1 MSSTDFFRATLLR
14 PDGSRVV
21 RPYFVSTEREAR
33 REAILSGAQVM
44 SIEKLAHGAWWQRE
58 IYTAEYKREF
68 LRSIM
73 FFVETGMSPTES
85 LLRVMSSEANPRK
98 RTEFA
103 PAIEVIHGGGRF
115 GQAIEQTGMFD
126 PTLLLMLRAG
136 ELIGIRKVVP
146 AIETLMEA
154 RAKLGKFMA
163 TIASVLSLELF
174 TAVSSAL
181 TIKMYGLPFIEK
193 SFAPAA
199 NATAAEKTAS
209 QAMHDKLGHVALYT
223 DAMLLLAVLVVLAI
237 AGGVAAW
244 FFWPASRER
253 ISLLLRALPGGRAL
267 IYHAHLSDGYGVA
280 ASLLDSGVPLTAVL
294 NTLSSATSNALVARY
309 WAESSERIRQGLPV
323 AAALSDAQVLTEAET
338 VALHAHRNASQL
350 ARVARSIA
358 ERRAHQAQMARM
370 RFLKI
375 TTLVTIGYIMA
386 VVAAAVWMMMV
397 QDEGMGMMMKAI
409 G

>member
-1 MSSTDFFRATLLR
+1 
-14 PDGSRVV
+14 
-21 RPYFVSTEREAR
+21 
-33 REAILSGAQVM
+33 
-44 SIEKLAHGAWWQRE
+44 
-58 IYTAEYKREF
+58 
-68 LRSIM
+68 
-73 FFVETGMSPTES
+73 
-85 LLRVMSSEANPRK
+85 
-98 RTEFA
+98 
-103 PAIEVIHGGGRF
+103 
-115 GQAIEQTGMFD
+115 
-126 PTLLLMLRAG
+126 
-136 ELIGIRKVVP
+136 
-146 AIETLMEA
+146 
-154 RAKLGKFMA
+154 
-163 TIASVLSLELF
+163 
-174 TAVSSAL
+174 
-181 TIKMYGLPFIEK
+181 
-193 SFAPAA
+193 
-199 NATAAEKTAS
+199 
-209 QAMHDKLGHVALYT
+209 MHDKLGHVALYT

-280 ASLLDSGVPLTAVL
+280 ASLLDSGVPLTTVL

-358 ERRAHQAQMARM
+358 ERRAHLAQMARM